1 MDNFYIT
8 NRDDEPLSIVF
19 EPLGQD
25 IELDPGST
33 MRVVFWG
40 TNRFVD
46 DIVFHDGY
54 VEIHSWGCSFRLYI
68 DGEEVYEFDIAKLSI
83 PLPSRFLPKPTD
95 SSDE

>member
-25 IELDPGST
+25 IELDPGSN

-40 TNRFVD
+40 TNKFVD
-46 DIVFHDGY
+46 EIAFRDGY
-54 VEIHSWGCSFRLYI
+54 VEIYSRCSFRLYI
-68 DGEEVYEFDIAKLSI
+68 DGEEVYEFDIGEIPIPPYFKL
-83 PLPSRFLPKPTD
+83 KPTD